1 MRPTRIREIK
11 MKKTLLVV
19 SALSVALASQAQIL
33 KPKSELVGI
42 GDPAPVMFTC
52 DGKGRMYNYLDTD
65 EKRVKIYDENLDV
78 EKEFD
83 LVLPNMETYAVTKYR
98 EPLWKNMSQ
107 FDKVVDHTVYP
118 DVNHAVYPTAV
129 ENMTVD
135 LIRDDMNFLCR
146 NIYNGEPLF
155 GKEAVITET
164 SRTATSVSFD
174 ISVNKDS
181 LELSWDY
188 NGKLTGHY
196 YIGQITYSLVDS
208 LALSGDR
215 QQCGKYSGTLKYYGS
230 SLTGAWKE
238 APEKSDV
245 RSFDVSALVLRY
257 YDMTSPYEC
266 SNFYITQNLF
276 NADKAYEYVV
286 PICQQSVERTNE
298 TDRDGDGEVDQIV
311 TWYDYACPGFK
322 IMQDNGNV
330 VATVMFDEGYILNRY
345 DRHLSFV
352 HFENKNY
359 IVAEVM
365 KTGSDDKTESASI
378 FYAITPGDAASIK
391 AVRTERTGLKATPEL
406 ARKNEMVVVD
416 FRGIENAKLLSVV
429 NGNGQTVMQTPVA
442 NGQTSYRLN
451 TSNLPAGLYVVK
463 VDNGKRMTESCKI
476 VVR

>member
-33 KPKSELVGI
+33 KPESVL
-42 GDPAPVMFTC
+42 GDMRAPVPVPGMFTC
-52 DGKGRMYNYLDTD
+52 DGKSRMSNYLDRD
-65 EKRVKIYDENLDV
+65 EKNVKVYNEDLEV

-83 LVLPNMETYAVTKYR
+83 LVLPNAQSYAVTKYR
-98 EPLWKNMSQ
+98 ELLWKNMPQ
-107 FDKVVDHTVYP
+107 FDKVVDYAGAPIAIEKV
-118 DVNHAVYPTAV
+118 
-129 ENMTVD
+129 TVD
-135 LIRDDMNFLCR
+135 LIRDLAELNE
-146 NIYNGEPLF
+146 YYEPRKIF

-181 LELSWDY
+181 LEVSKDY

-208 LALSGDR
+208 LTLSGDR

-238 APEKSDV
+238 DPEKSNEQ
-245 RSFDVSALVLRY
+245 SFEIRPLELFY
-257 YDMTSPYEC
+257 YDMASLYDDGG
-266 SNFYITQNLF
+266 FFITQNLF

-286 PICQQSVERTNE
+286 PICQQSVDRITE
-298 TDRDGDGEVDQIV
+298 TDRDGDGEPDQIV
-311 TWYDYACPGFK
+311 TWYDWTYSGFK

-330 VATVMFDEGYILNRY
+330 VATIMLDEGYSLNTY
-345 DRHLSFV
+345 DSDLTFV

-359 IVAEVM
+359 IVANVQKAGNDGM
-365 KTGSDDKTESASI
+365 TEYASV

>member
-33 KPKSELVGI
+33 KPKSKLDGVGVSVP
-42 GDPAPVMFTC
+42 GMFTC
-52 DGKGRMYNYLDTD
+52 DGKSRMSNYLDFG
-65 EKRVKIYDENLDV
+65 EKSVKIYDENLDV

-83 LVLPNMETYAVTKYR
+83 LVRTNVEKYSVTKYR
-98 EPLWKNMSQ
+98 ELLWKNMPQ
-107 FDKVVDHTVYP
+107 FDKVVDS
-118 DVNHAVYPTAV
+118 AVYPTAIEKV
-129 ENMTVD
+129 TVD
-135 LIRDDMNFLCR
+135 LIRDMTEFDE
-146 NIYNGEPLF
+146 YNGWSRRLF

-181 LELSWDY
+181 LEVSKDY

-208 LALSGDR
+208 LTSSGDR
-215 QQCGKYSGTLKYYGS
+215 QQCGKYSGTLKYYGP

-238 APEKSDV
+238 DPEKSDE
-245 RSFDVSALVLRY
+245 RSFEIRPINLYY
-257 YDMTSPYEC
+257 YDMASLYDDGH
-266 SNFYITQNLF
+266 FLITQNLF

-286 PICQQSVERTNE
+286 PICQLSVERTTE
-298 TDRDGDGEVDQIV
+298 TDSDGDGEPDLIV
-311 TWYDYACPGFK
+311 TWYGCTYPGFK

-330 VATVMFDEGYILNRY
+330 VATIMLDEGYSLNTY
-345 DRHLSFV
+345 DSDFTFV

-359 IVAEVM
+359 IVANVE
-365 KTGSDDKTESASI
+365 KAGSDGKTEYASI
-378 FYAITPGDAASIK
+378 FYAITPGDASSIK

-416 FRGIENAKLLSVV
+416 FSTIENAKLLSVV

>member
-1 MRPTRIREIK
+1 

-33 KPKSELVGI
+33 KPESVL
-42 GDPAPVMFTC
+42 GDMRVPVPVPGMFTC
-52 DGKGRMYNYLDTD
+52 DGKSRMSNYLDHN
-65 EKRVKIYDENLDV
+65 EKNVKVYNEDLEV

-83 LVLPNMETYAVTKYR
+83 LVLPNAQSYAVTKYR
-98 EPLWKNMSQ
+98 ELLWKNMPQ
-107 FDKVVDHTVYP
+107 FDMVVDYAFDPVAIEN
-118 DVNHAVYPTAV
+118 VTA
-129 ENMTVD
+129 D
-135 LIRDDMNFLCR
+135 QIRDDMNYRYEYENPAGLR
-146 NIYNGEPLF
+146 RLF

-181 LELSWDY
+181 LVLSTDY

-196 YIGQITYSLVDS
+196 YIGKITYSLGDS
-208 LALSGDR
+208 LMSSGVR
-215 QQCGKYSGTLKYYGS
+215 VPCGKYSGILKYYGP

-238 APEKSDV
+238 DPEKSDE
-245 RSFDVSALVLRY
+245 RSFEIRPINLYY
-257 YDMTSPYEC
+257 YDMASLYDDGH
-266 SNFYITQNLF
+266 FLITQNLF

-286 PICQQSVERTNE
+286 PICQQSVVRTEE
-298 TDRDGDGEVDQIV
+298 TDLDGDGEADQIT
-311 TWYDYACPGFK
+311 TWYGCDYPGFK

-330 VATVMFDEGYILNRY
+330 VATIMLDEGYSLNTY
-345 DRHLSFV
+345 DSDFTFV

-359 IVAEVM
+359 IVANVQ
-365 KTGSDDKTESASI
+365 KAGSNGETEYASI

-391 AVRTERTGLKATPEL
+391 AVRTERTGVKATPEF

-463 VDNGKRMTESCKI
+463 VDNGKRMTESCTI
-476 VVR
+476 

>member
-33 KPKSELVGI
+33 KPESVL
-42 GDPAPVMFTC
+42 GDMRVPVPVPGMFTC
-52 DGKGRMYNYLDTD
+52 DGKSRMSNYLDHN
-65 EKRVKIYDENLDV
+65 EKNVKVYNEDLEV

-83 LVLPNMETYAVTKYR
+83 LVLPNAQSYAVTKYR
-98 EPLWKNMSQ
+98 ELLWKNMPQ
-107 FDKVVDHTVYP
+107 FDKVVDY
-118 DVNHAVYPTAV
+118 AVDPIAIEKV
-129 ENMTVD
+129 TVD
-135 LIRDDMNFLCR
+135 LIRDITEFDEYYGGSLR
-146 NIYNGEPLF
+146 LF

-181 LELSWDY
+181 LEVSKDY
-188 NGKLTGHY
+188 GSGKLKGHY
-196 YIGQITYSLVDS
+196 YIGQITYTLVDS
-208 LALSGDR
+208 LTLSGDR
-215 QQCGKYSGTLKYYGS
+215 QQCGKYSGTLKYYGP

-238 APEKSDV
+238 DPEKSDE
-245 RSFDVSALVLRY
+245 RSFEIRPISLYY
-257 YDMTSPYEC
+257 YDMASLYDDGH
-266 SNFYITQNLF
+266 FLITQNLF

-286 PICQQSVERTNE
+286 PICQLSVERTTE
-298 TDRDGDGEVDQIV
+298 TDSDGDGEPDQIV
-311 TWYDYACPGFK
+311 TWYGCTYPGFK

-330 VATVMFDEGYILNRY
+330 VATIMLDEGYSLNTY
-345 DRHLSFV
+345 DSDFTFV

-359 IVAEVM
+359 IVANVQ
-365 KTGSDDKTESASI
+365 KAGNDGKTEFASI

-416 FRGIENAKLLSVV
+416 FSTIENAKLLSVV

>member
-1 MRPTRIREIK
+1 

-33 KPKSELVGI
+33 KPESVL
-42 GDPAPVMFTC
+42 GDMRVPVPVPGMFTC
-52 DGKGRMYNYLDTD
+52 DGKSRMSNYLDHN
-65 EKRVKIYDENLDV
+65 EKNVKVYNEDLEV

-83 LVLPNMETYAVTKYR
+83 LVLPNAQSYAVTKYR
-98 EPLWKNMSQ
+98 ELLWKNMPQ
-107 FDKVVDHTVYP
+107 FDMVVDYAFDPVAIEK
-118 DVNHAVYPTAV
+118 V
-129 ENMTVD
+129 TVD
-135 LIRDDMNFLCR
+135 LIRDMTEFDEYYGGSLR
-146 NIYNGEPLF
+146 LF

-181 LELSWDY
+181 LEVSKDY
-188 NGKLTGHY
+188 GSGKLKGHY
-196 YIGQITYSLVDS
+196 YIGQITYTLVDS
-208 LALSGDR
+208 LTLSGDR
-215 QQCGKYSGTLKYYGS
+215 QQCGKYSGTLKYYGP

-238 APEKSDV
+238 DPEKSDE
-245 RSFDVSALVLRY
+245 RSFEIRPISLYY
-257 YDMTSPYEC
+257 YDMASLYDDGH
-266 SNFYITQNLF
+266 FLITQNLF

-286 PICQQSVERTNE
+286 PICQLSVERTTE
-298 TDRDGDGEVDQIV
+298 TDSDGDGEPDQIV
-311 TWYDYACPGFK
+311 TWYGCTYPGFK

-330 VATVMFDEGYILNRY
+330 VATIMLDEGYSLNTY
-345 DRHLSFV
+345 DSDFTFV

-359 IVAEVM
+359 IVANVQ
-365 KTGSDDKTESASI
+365 KAGNDGKTEFASV

-391 AVRTERTGLKATPEL
+391 AVRTERTGLKATPEF

-429 NGNGQTVMQTPVA
+429 NGNGQTVMQTSVA

>member
-33 KPKSELVGI
+33 KPESVL
-42 GDPAPVMFTC
+42 GDMRVPVPVPGMFTC
-52 DGKGRMYNYLDTD
+52 DGKSRMSNYLDHN
-65 EKRVKIYDENLDV
+65 EKNVKVYNEDLEV

-83 LVLPNMETYAVTKYR
+83 LVLPNAQSYAVTKYR
-98 EPLWKNMSQ
+98 ELLWKNMPQ
-107 FDKVVDHTVYP
+107 FDMVVDYAFDPVAIEN
-118 DVNHAVYPTAV
+118 VTA
-129 ENMTVD
+129 D
-135 LIRDDMNFLCR
+135 QIRDDMNYRYEYPAGLR
-146 NIYNGEPLF
+146 RLF

-181 LELSWDY
+181 LVLSTDY

-196 YIGQITYSLVDS
+196 YIGKITYSLGDS
-208 LALSGDR
+208 LMSSGVR
-215 QQCGKYSGTLKYYGS
+215 VPCGKYSGILKYYGP

-238 APEKSDV
+238 DPEKSDE
-245 RSFDVSALVLRY
+245 RSFEIRPINLYY
-257 YDMTSPYEC
+257 YDMASLYDDGH
-266 SNFYITQNLF
+266 FLITQNLF

-286 PICQQSVERTNE
+286 PICQQSVVRTEE
-298 TDRDGDGEVDQIV
+298 TDLDGDGEADQIT
-311 TWYDYACPGFK
+311 TWYGCDYPGFK

-330 VATVMFDEGYILNRY
+330 VATIMLDEGYSLNTY
-345 DRHLSFV
+345 DSDFTFV

-359 IVAEVM
+359 IVANVQ
-365 KTGSDDKTESASI
+365 KAGNDGKTEYASV

-391 AVRTERTGLKATPEL
+391 AVRTERTGLKATPEF

-451 TSNLPAGLYVVK
+451 TSNLPDGLYVVK

>member
-33 KPKSELVGI
+33 KPESVLGNM
-42 GDPAPVMFTC
+42 GAPVPVPGMFTC
-52 DGKGRMYNYLDTD
+52 DGKSRMSNYLDHG
-65 EKRVKIYDENLDV
+65 EKKVKVYNENLDV

-83 LVLPNMETYAVTKYR
+83 LVLPNAQSYAVTKSR
-98 EPLWKNMSQ
+98 ELLWKNMPQS
-107 FDKVVDHTVYP
+107 DRVVDYV
-118 DVNHAVYPTAV
+118 VNPIAIEKVTA
-129 ENMTVD
+129 D
-135 LIRDDMNFLCR
+135 LIRDEMTELNE
-146 NIYNGEPLF
+146 YYEPRKMF

-164 SRTATSVSFD
+164 SRTATAVSFE

-181 LELSWDY
+181 LEVSKDY

-208 LALSGDR
+208 LTLSGDR
-215 QQCGKYSGTLKYYGS
+215 QQCGKYSGTLKYYGP

-238 APEKSDV
+238 DPEESNKY
-245 RSFDVSALVLRY
+245 SFEIRPLNLYY
-257 YDMTSPYEC
+257 YDMTSSYDDG
-266 SNFYITQNLF
+266 SFLITQNLF

-286 PICQQSVERTNE
+286 PICQLVVERTTE
-298 TDRDGDGEVDQIV
+298 TDRDGDGEPDQIV
-311 TWYDYACPGFK
+311 TWYGRTYPGFK

-330 VATVMFDEGYILNRY
+330 LATIMLDEGYSLNTY
-345 DRHLSFV
+345 ESDFTFV

-359 IVAEVM
+359 IVANVQ
-365 KTGSDDKTESASI
+365 KAGSNGETEYASI

-391 AVRTERTGLKATPEL
+391 AVRTERTGLKATPEF

-416 FRGIENAKLLSVV
+416 FSTIENAKLLSVV

>member
-33 KPKSELVGI
+33 KPKSKLDGVGV
-42 GDPAPVMFTC
+42 PVPGMFTC
-52 DGKGRMYNYLDTD
+52 DGKSRMSNYLEFG
-65 EKRVKIYDENLDV
+65 EKSVKIYDENLDV

-83 LVLPNMETYAVTKYR
+83 LVLPNMETYSVTKYR
-98 EPLWKNMSQ
+98 ELLWKNMPQ
-107 FDKVVDHTVYP
+107 FDMVVDFVGS
-118 DVNHAVYPTAV
+118 PTAI
-129 ENMTVD
+129 ENMTAD
-135 LIRDDMNFLCR
+135 QIRDNMNY
-146 NIYNGEPLF
+146 IYGYENPDGLRGLF
-155 GKEAVITET
+155 GKEAVLTET

-181 LELSWDY
+181 LEVSRDY

-208 LALSGDR
+208 LTLSGDR
-215 QQCGKYSGTLKYYGS
+215 QQCGKYSGTLKYYGP

-245 RSFDVSALVLRY
+245 RSFDVEALDLMY
-257 YDMTSPYEC
+257 SDMVSPCEESY
-266 SNFYITQNLF
+266 FLITQNLF

-298 TDRDGDGEVDQIV
+298 TDLDGDGEVDQIV
-311 TWYDYACPGFK
+311 TWYGYAYPGFK

-330 VATVMFDEGYILNRY
+330 LATVMFDEGYRFGSY
-345 DRHLSFV
+345 SMGMGRVLSLV
-352 HFENKNY
+352 HFENKDY
-359 IVAEVM
+359 IVAEVE
-365 KTGSDDKTESASI
+365 KTGSDGKTESASI

-391 AVRTERTGLKATPEL
+391 AVRTERTGLKATPEF

-429 NGNGQTVMQTPVA
+429 NGNGQTVMQVPVA

>member
-33 KPKSELVGI
+33 KPKSGLGGVGV
-42 GDPAPVMFTC
+42 PVPGMFTC
-52 DGKGRMYNYLDTD
+52 DGKSRMSNYLDYG
-65 EKRVKIYDENLDV
+65 EKSVKIYDENLDV

-83 LVLPNMETYAVTKYR
+83 LVLPNMETYSVTKYR
-98 EPLWKNMSQ
+98 ELLWKNMPQ
-107 FDKVVDHTVYP
+107 FDKVVDFVIDP
-118 DVNHAVYPTAV
+118 IAIERVTA
-129 ENMTVD
+129 D
-135 LIRDDMNFLCR
+135 QIRDLRTNDGYYVL
-146 NIYNGEPLF
+146 L

-181 LELSWDY
+181 LELSTDY

-196 YIGQITYSLVDS
+196 YIGKITYSLVDT
-208 LALSGDR
+208 LLLNGDR
-215 QQCGKYSGTLKYYGS
+215 QQCGKYSGTLKYYGA

-238 APEKSDV
+238 APEKGDV
-245 RSFDVSALVLRY
+245 KRYNVEALNLY
-257 YDMTSPYEC
+257 YCDMLSPYDD
-266 SNFYITQNLF
+266 SRFLITQNLF
-276 NADKAYEYVV
+276 NADKAYEYVA
-286 PICQQSVERTNE
+286 PICQQSVERTE
-298 TDRDGDGEVDQIV
+298 ESDLDGDGEVDQIV
-311 TWYDYACPGFK
+311 TWYGCTYPGFK

-330 VATVMFDEGYILNRY
+330 VATVMFDDGYILNRY
-345 DRHLSFV
+345 NSYLDFV

-359 IVAEVM
+359 IVAGVE
-365 KTGSDDKTESASI
+365 KTVGDGKTESASI
-378 FYAITPGDAASIK
+378 FYAIAPGDAASIK
-391 AVRTERTGLKATPEL
+391 AVRTERTGLKATPEF

-416 FRGIENAKLLSVV
+416 FSTIENAKLLSVV

>member
-42 GDPAPVMFTC
+42 GDPVPVVFTC
-52 DGKGRMYNYLDTD
+52 DGKGRMYNYLDPG
-65 EKRVKIYDENLDV
+65 EKSVKIYDENLDV

-83 LVLPNMETYAVTKYR
+83 LVLPKAETYTVTKYR
-98 EPLWKNMSQ
+98 ELLWKNMPQ
-107 FDKVVDHTVYP
+107 FDKVVD
-118 DVNHAVYPTAV
+118 DAGYPTAI
-129 ENMTVD
+129 ENMTAD
-135 LIRDDMNFLCR
+135 LIREMYELNE
-146 NIYNGEPLF
+146 YNEPRRLF

-181 LELSWDY
+181 LEVSRDY

-208 LALSGDR
+208 LTSSGYR
-215 QQCGKYSGTLKYYGS
+215 QQSGKYSGTLKYYGP

-245 RSFDVSALVLRY
+245 YSFDVSALVSS
-257 YDMTSPYEC
+257 YDDMVSHYDC
-266 SNFYITQNLF
+266 NNFYITQNLF

-286 PICQQSVERTNE
+286 PICQQSVERTVE
-298 TDRDGDGEVDQIV
+298 TDLDGDGEVDQIDTRYGCV
-311 TWYDYACPGFK
+311 YPGFK

-330 VATVMFDEGYILNRY
+330 LATVMFDEGYSFSDYNA
-345 DRHLSFV
+345 LSFV

-359 IVAEVM
+359 IVAGVK
-365 KTGSDDKTESASI
+365 KTVGDGETEYASI
-378 FYAITPGDAASIK
+378 YYAITPGDAASIK

-416 FRGIENAKLLSVV
+416 FSTIENAKLLSVV

>member
-11 MKKTLLVV
+11 MKKTLLIV

-33 KPKSELVGI
+33 KPESVL
-42 GDPAPVMFTC
+42 GDMRVPVPVPGMFTC
-52 DGKGRMYNYLDTD
+52 DGKSRMSNYLDYN
-65 EKRVKIYDENLDV
+65 EKNVKVYNEDLEV

-83 LVLPNMETYAVTKYR
+83 LVLPNAQSYAVTKYR
-98 EPLWKNMSQ
+98 ELLWKNMPQ
-107 FDKVVDHTVYP
+107 FDKVVDY
-118 DVNHAVYPTAV
+118 AVDPIAIEKV
-129 ENMTVD
+129 TVD
-135 LIRDDMNFLCR
+135 LIRDMTEFDEYYGGSLR
-146 NIYNGEPLF
+146 LF

-181 LELSWDY
+181 LEVSKDY
-188 NGKLTGHY
+188 GSGKLKGHY
-196 YIGQITYSLVDS
+196 YIGQITYTLVDS
-208 LALSGDR
+208 LTLSGDR
-215 QQCGKYSGTLKYYGS
+215 QQCGKYSGTLKYYGP

-238 APEKSDV
+238 DPEKSDE
-245 RSFDVSALVLRY
+245 RSFEIRPISLYY
-257 YDMTSPYEC
+257 YDMASLYDDGH
-266 SNFYITQNLF
+266 FLITQNLF

-286 PICQQSVERTNE
+286 PICQLSVERTTE
-298 TDRDGDGEVDQIV
+298 TDSDGDGEPDQIV
-311 TWYDYACPGFK
+311 TWYGCTYPGFK

-330 VATVMFDEGYILNRY
+330 VATIMLDEGYSLNTY
-345 DRHLSFV
+345 DSDFTFV

-359 IVAEVM
+359 IVANVQ
-365 KTGSDDKTESASI
+365 KAGNDGKTEYASV

-391 AVRTERTGLKATPEL
+391 AVRTERTGLKATPEF

>member
-11 MKKTLLVV
+11 MKKKLLVV

-33 KPKSELVGI
+33 KPKSVL
-42 GDPAPVMFTC
+42 GDMKVPVSVPGMFTC
-52 DGKGRMYNYLDTD
+52 DGKSRMSNYLDYN
-65 EKRVKIYDENLDV
+65 EKNVKVYNEDLEV

-83 LVLPNMETYAVTKYR
+83 LVLPNAQSYAVTKYR
-98 EPLWKNMSQ
+98 ELLWKNMPQ
-107 FDKVVDHTVYP
+107 FDMVVDYAFDPVAIEN
-118 DVNHAVYPTAV
+118 VTA
-129 ENMTVD
+129 D
-135 LIRDDMNFLCR
+135 QIRDDMNYRYEYENPAGLR
-146 NIYNGEPLF
+146 RLF

-181 LELSWDY
+181 LVLSTDY
-188 NGKLTGHY
+188 NGKLTGYY
-196 YIGQITYSLVDS
+196 YIGKITYSLGDS
-208 LALSGDR
+208 LMSSGVR
-215 QQCGKYSGTLKYYGS
+215 VPCGKYSGILKYYGP

-238 APEKSDV
+238 DSEKSDE
-245 RSFDVSALVLRY
+245 RSFEIRPINLYY
-257 YDMTSPYEC
+257 YDMASLYDDGH
-266 SNFYITQNLF
+266 FLITQNLF

-286 PICQQSVERTNE
+286 PICQQSVVRTEE
-298 TDRDGDGEVDQIV
+298 TDLDGDGEADQIT
-311 TWYDYACPGFK
+311 TWYGCDYPGFK

-330 VATVMFDEGYILNRY
+330 VATIMLDEGYSLNTY
-345 DRHLSFV
+345 DSDFTFV

-359 IVAEVM
+359 IVANVQ
-365 KTGSDDKTESASI
+365 KAGNDGKTEYASV

-416 FRGIENAKLLSVV
+416 FSTIENAKLLSVV

>member
-33 KPKSELVGI
+33 KPKSGLGGVGV
-42 GDPAPVMFTC
+42 PVPGMFTC
-52 DGKGRMYNYLDTD
+52 DGKSRMSNYLDYD
-65 EKRVKIYDENLDV
+65 EKSVKIYDENLDV

-83 LVLPNMETYAVTKYR
+83 LVLPNMETYSVTKYR
-98 EPLWKNMSQ
+98 ELLWKNMPQ
-107 FDKVVDHTVYP
+107 FDKVVDFVIYP
-118 DVNHAVYPTAV
+118 IAIERVTA
-129 ENMTVD
+129 D
-135 LIRDDMNFLCR
+135 QIRDLRTNDGYYVL
-146 NIYNGEPLF
+146 L
-155 GKEAVITET
+155 GKETVITET

-181 LELSWDY
+181 LELSTDY

-196 YIGQITYSLVDS
+196 YIGKITYSLVDT
-208 LALSGDR
+208 LLLNGDR
-215 QQCGKYSGTLKYYGS
+215 QQCGKYSGTLKYYGA

-238 APEKSDV
+238 APEKGDV
-245 RSFDVSALVLRY
+245 KRYNVEALNLY
-257 YDMTSPYEC
+257 YCDMLSPYDD
-266 SNFYITQNLF
+266 SHFLITQNLF
-276 NADKAYEYVV
+276 NADKAYEYVA

-298 TDRDGDGEVDQIV
+298 TDLDGDGEVDQIV
-311 TWYDYACPGFK
+311 TWYGCTYPGFK

-330 VATVMFDEGYILNRY
+330 VATVMFDDGYILNRY
-345 DRHLSFV
+345 NRYLDFV

-359 IVAEVM
+359 IVAGVE
-365 KTGSDDKTESASI
+365 KTVGDGKTENASI
-378 FYAITPGDAASIK
+378 FYAIAPGDAASIK
-391 AVRTERTGLKATPEL
+391 AVCTERTGLKATPEF

-416 FRGIENAKLLSVV
+416 FSTIENAKLLSVV

>member
-33 KPKSELVGI
+33 KPESVL
-42 GDPAPVMFTC
+42 GDMRVPVPVPGMFTC
-52 DGKGRMYNYLDTD
+52 DGKSRMSNYLDHN
-65 EKRVKIYDENLDV
+65 EKNVKVYNEDLEV

-83 LVLPNMETYAVTKYR
+83 LVLPNAQSYAVTKYR
-98 EPLWKNMSQ
+98 ELLWKNMPQ
-107 FDKVVDHTVYP
+107 FDMVVDYAFDPVAIEN
-118 DVNHAVYPTAV
+118 VTA
-129 ENMTVD
+129 D
-135 LIRDDMNFLCR
+135 QIRDDMNYRYEYENPAGLR
-146 NIYNGEPLF
+146 RLF

-181 LELSWDY
+181 LVLSTDY

-196 YIGQITYSLVDS
+196 YIGKITYSLGDS
-208 LALSGDR
+208 LMSSGVR
-215 QQCGKYSGTLKYYGS
+215 VPCGKYSGILKYYGP

-238 APEKSDV
+238 DPEKSYE
-245 RSFDVSALVLRY
+245 RSFEIRPINLYY
-257 YDMTSPYEC
+257 YDMASLYDDGH
-266 SNFYITQNLF
+266 FLITQNLF

-286 PICQQSVERTNE
+286 PICQQSVVRTEE
-298 TDRDGDGEVDQIV
+298 TDLDGDGEADQIT
-311 TWYDYACPGFK
+311 TWYDCDYPGFK

-330 VATVMFDEGYILNRY
+330 VATIMLDEGYSLNTY
-345 DRHLSFV
+345 DSDFTFV

-359 IVAEVM
+359 IVANVQ
-365 KTGSDDKTESASI
+365 KAGSNGETEYASI

-391 AVRTERTGLKATPEL
+391 AVRTERTGVKATPEF

>member
-1 MRPTRIREIK
+1 M
-11 MKKTLLVV
+11 
-19 SALSVALASQAQIL
+19 
-33 KPKSELVGI
+33 
-42 GDPAPVMFTC
+42 
-52 DGKGRMYNYLDTD
+52 
-65 EKRVKIYDENLDV
+65 
-78 EKEFD
+78 
-83 LVLPNMETYAVTKYR
+83 
-98 EPLWKNMSQ
+98 
-107 FDKVVDHTVYP
+107 
-118 DVNHAVYPTAV
+118 
-129 ENMTVD
+129 
-135 LIRDDMNFLCR
+135 
-146 NIYNGEPLF
+146 
-155 GKEAVITET
+155 
-164 SRTATSVSFD
+164 SFD

-181 LELSWDY
+181 LEVSKDY
-188 NGKLTGHY
+188 GSGKLTGHY

-208 LALSGDR
+208 LTSSGDR
-215 QQCGKYSGTLKYYGS
+215 QQCGKYSGTLKYYGP

-238 APEKSDV
+238 APEKNNVQSY
-245 RSFDVSALVLRY
+245 DVSALDLCY
-257 YDMTSPYEC
+257 SDMVSPYEDRY
-266 SNFYITQNLF
+266 FLITQNLF

-286 PICQQSVERTNE
+286 PICQQSVERTDE
-298 TDRDGDGEVDQIV
+298 TDSDGDGEADQIE
-311 TWYDYACPGFK
+311 TWYGYACPGFK

-330 VATVMFDEGYILNRY
+330 LATIMFDEGYRFNSYSIGGGFRV
-345 DRHLSFV
+345 LSLV

-359 IVAEVM
+359 IVAEVE
-365 KTGSDDKTESASI
+365 KTGSDGKTEYASI

>member
-33 KPKSELVGI
+33 KPKSKLDGVGV
-42 GDPAPVMFTC
+42 PVPGMFTC
-52 DGKGRMYNYLDTD
+52 DGKSRMSNYLEFG
-65 EKRVKIYDENLDV
+65 EKSVKIYDENLDV

-83 LVLPNMETYAVTKYR
+83 LVLPNMETYSVTKYR
-98 EPLWKNMSQ
+98 ELLWKNMPQ
-107 FDKVVDHTVYP
+107 FDMVVDFVGS
-118 DVNHAVYPTAV
+118 PTAI
-129 ENMTVD
+129 ENMTAD
-135 LIRDDMNFLCR
+135 QIRDNMNY
-146 NIYNGEPLF
+146 IYGYENPDGLRGLF
-155 GKEAVITET
+155 GKEAVLTET

-181 LELSWDY
+181 LEVSRDY

-208 LALSGDR
+208 LTLSGDR
-215 QQCGKYSGTLKYYGS
+215 QQCGKYSGTLKYYGP

-245 RSFDVSALVLRY
+245 RSFDVEALDLMY
-257 YDMTSPYEC
+257 SDMVSPCEESY
-266 SNFYITQNLF
+266 FLITQNLF

-298 TDRDGDGEVDQIV
+298 TDLDGDGEVDQIV
-311 TWYDYACPGFK
+311 TWYGYACPGFK

-330 VATVMFDEGYILNRY
+330 FATIMFDEGYRFNSNSIRGGY
-345 DRHLSFV
+345 RVLSLV

-359 IVAEVM
+359 IVADVE
-365 KTGSDDKTESASI
+365 KTVGDGETEYASI
-378 FYAITPGDAASIK
+378 YYAITPGDATSIK
-391 AVRTERTGLKATPEL
+391 AVRTERTGLKATPEF

-463 VDNGKRMTESCKI
+463 VDNGKRMTERCKI

>member
-1 MRPTRIREIK
+1 

-33 KPKSELVGI
+33 KPESVL
-42 GDPAPVMFTC
+42 GDMRAPVPVPGMFTC
-52 DGKGRMYNYLDTD
+52 DGKSRMSNYLDRD
-65 EKRVKIYDENLDV
+65 EKNVKVYNEDLEV

-83 LVLPNMETYAVTKYR
+83 LVLPNAQSYAVTKYR
-98 EPLWKNMSQ
+98 ELLWKNMPQ
-107 FDKVVDHTVYP
+107 FDKVVDYAGAPIAIEKV
-118 DVNHAVYPTAV
+118 
-129 ENMTVD
+129 TVD
-135 LIRDDMNFLCR
+135 LIRDLAELNE
-146 NIYNGEPLF
+146 YYEPRKIF

-181 LELSWDY
+181 LEVSKDY

-208 LALSGDR
+208 LTSSGDR
-215 QQCGKYSGTLKYYGS
+215 QQCGKYSGTLKYYGP

-238 APEKSDV
+238 DPEKSDE
-245 RSFDVSALVLRY
+245 RSFEIRPLKLYY
-257 YDMTSPYEC
+257 YDMTSSYDDG
-266 SNFYITQNLF
+266 SFLITQNLF

-286 PICQQSVERTNE
+286 PICQLSVERTTE
-298 TDRDGDGEVDQIV
+298 TDRDGDGEPDQIV
-311 TWYDYACPGFK
+311 TWYGRTYPGFK

-330 VATVMFDEGYILNRY
+330 LATIMLDEGYSLNTY
-345 DRHLSFV
+345 ESDFTFV

-359 IVAEVM
+359 IVANVQ
-365 KTGSDDKTESASI
+365 KAGSDGETEYASI

-416 FRGIENAKLLSVV
+416 FSTIENAKLLSVV
-429 NGNGQTVMQTPVA
+429 NGNGQTVMQVPVA

>member
-1 MRPTRIREIK
+1 

-33 KPKSELVGI
+33 KPESVLGNM
-42 GDPAPVMFTC
+42 GAPVPVPGMFTC
-52 DGKGRMYNYLDTD
+52 DGKSRMSNYLDHG
-65 EKRVKIYDENLDV
+65 EKKVKVYNENLDV

-83 LVLPNMETYAVTKYR
+83 LVLPNAQSYAVTKSR
-98 EPLWKNMSQ
+98 ELLWKNMPQS
-107 FDKVVDHTVYP
+107 DRVVDYV
-118 DVNHAVYPTAV
+118 VNPIAIEKVTA
-129 ENMTVD
+129 D
-135 LIRDDMNFLCR
+135 LIRDEMTELNE
-146 NIYNGEPLF
+146 YYEPRKMF

-164 SRTATSVSFD
+164 SRTATAVSFE

-181 LELSWDY
+181 LEVSKDY

-208 LALSGDR
+208 LTLSGDR
-215 QQCGKYSGTLKYYGS
+215 QQCGKYSGTLKYYGP

-238 APEKSDV
+238 DPEESNKY
-245 RSFDVSALVLRY
+245 SFEIRPLNLYY
-257 YDMTSPYEC
+257 YDMTSSYDDG
-266 SNFYITQNLF
+266 SFLITQNLF

-286 PICQQSVERTNE
+286 PICQLVVERTTE
-298 TDRDGDGEVDQIV
+298 TDRDGDGEPDQIV
-311 TWYDYACPGFK
+311 TWYGRTYPGFK

-330 VATVMFDEGYILNRY
+330 LATIMLDEGYSLNTY
-345 DRHLSFV
+345 ESDFTFV

-359 IVAEVM
+359 IVANVQ
-365 KTGSDDKTESASI
+365 KAGSNGETEYASI

-391 AVRTERTGLKATPEL
+391 AVRTERTGLKATPEF

-416 FRGIENAKLLSVV
+416 FSTIENAKLLSVV

>member
-1 MRPTRIREIK
+1 

-33 KPKSELVGI
+33 KPKSVL
-42 GDPAPVMFTC
+42 GDMSERVAVPGMFTC
-52 DGKGRMYNYLDTD
+52 DGKSRMSNYLDRG
-65 EKRVKIYDENLDV
+65 EKNVKVYNENLDV

-83 LVLPNMETYAVTKYR
+83 LVLPNVEKYSVTKYR
-98 EPLWKNMSQ
+98 ELLWKNMPQ
-107 FDKVVDHTVYP
+107 FDKVVDFAIDPIAIEHV
-118 DVNHAVYPTAV
+118 TA
-129 ENMTVD
+129 D
-135 LIRDDMNFLCR
+135 QIRDLRTNDGYYL
-146 NIYNGEPLF
+146 LL

-181 LELSWDY
+181 LEVSRDY

-208 LALSGDR
+208 LTLSGDR
-215 QQCGKYSGTLKYYGS
+215 QQCGKYSGTLKYYGP

-238 APEKSDV
+238 APEKSNVQSYDV
-245 RSFDVSALVLRY
+245 KALSLDY
-257 YDMTSPYEC
+257 SDMVSPYED
-266 SNFYITQNLF
+266 SRFLITQNLF

-286 PICQQSVERTNE
+286 PICQQSVERTE
-298 TDRDGDGEVDQIV
+298 ESDLDGDGEVDQIV
-311 TWYDYACPGFK
+311 TWYGCACPGFK
-322 IMQDNGNV
+322 ILQDNGNV
-330 VATVMFDEGYILNRY
+330 VAIVMFDEGYRFNSYSILGSYRV
-345 DRHLSFV
+345 LSLV

-359 IVAEVM
+359 IVADVE
-365 KTGSDDKTESASI
+365 KTVGDGETEYASI

-391 AVRTERTGLKATPEL
+391 AVRTERTGLKATPEF

>member
-1 MRPTRIREIK
+1 

-33 KPKSELVGI
+33 KPKSVL
-42 GDPAPVMFTC
+42 GDMKVPVSVPGMFTC
-52 DGKGRMYNYLDTD
+52 DGKSRMSNYLGYN
-65 EKRVKIYDENLDV
+65 EKNVKVYNEDLEV

-83 LVLPNMETYAVTKYR
+83 LVLPNAQSYAVTKYR
-98 EPLWKNMSQ
+98 ELLWKNMPQ
-107 FDKVVDHTVYP
+107 FDKVVDYADDPIAIEKV
-118 DVNHAVYPTAV
+118 
-129 ENMTVD
+129 TVD
-135 LIRDDMNFLCR
+135 LIRDMTELNE
-146 NIYNGEPLF
+146 YYEPRKIF

-181 LELSWDY
+181 LVLSTDY

-196 YIGQITYSLVDS
+196 YIGKITYSLGDS
-208 LALSGDR
+208 LMSSGVR
-215 QQCGKYSGTLKYYGS
+215 VPCGKYSGILKYYGP

-238 APEKSDV
+238 DPEKSDE
-245 RSFDVSALVLRY
+245 RSFEIRPINLYY
-257 YDMTSPYEC
+257 YDMASLYDDGH
-266 SNFYITQNLF
+266 FLITQNLF

-286 PICQQSVERTNE
+286 PICQQSVVRTEE
-298 TDRDGDGEVDQIV
+298 TDLDGDGEADQIT
-311 TWYDYACPGFK
+311 TWYGCDYPGFK

-330 VATVMFDEGYILNRY
+330 VATIMLDEGYSLNTY
-345 DRHLSFV
+345 DSDFTFV

-359 IVAEVM
+359 IVANVQ
-365 KTGSDDKTESASI
+365 KAGNDGKTEYASV

-391 AVRTERTGLKATPEL
+391 AVRTERTGLKATPEF

>member
-33 KPKSELVGI
+33 KPESVLGNM
-42 GDPAPVMFTC
+42 GAPVPVPGMFTC
-52 DGKGRMYNYLDTD
+52 DGKSRMSNYLDHG
-65 EKRVKIYDENLDV
+65 EKKVKVYNENLDV

-83 LVLPNMETYAVTKYR
+83 LVLPNAQSYAVTKSR
-98 EPLWKNMSQ
+98 ELLWKNMPQS
-107 FDKVVDHTVYP
+107 DRVVDYV
-118 DVNHAVYPTAV
+118 VNPIAIEKVTA
-129 ENMTVD
+129 D
-135 LIRDDMNFLCR
+135 LIRDEMTELNE
-146 NIYNGEPLF
+146 YYEPRKMF

-164 SRTATSVSFD
+164 SRTATAVSFE

-181 LELSWDY
+181 LEVSKDY

-208 LALSGDR
+208 LTLSGDR
-215 QQCGKYSGTLKYYGS
+215 QQCGKYSGTLKYYGP

-238 APEKSDV
+238 DPEESNKY
-245 RSFDVSALVLRY
+245 SFEIRPSNLYY
-257 YDMTSPYEC
+257 YDMTSSYDDGR
-266 SNFYITQNLF
+266 FLITQNLF

-286 PICQQSVERTNE
+286 PICQLVVERTTE
-298 TDRDGDGEVDQIV
+298 TDRDGDGEPDQIV
-311 TWYDYACPGFK
+311 TWYGRTYPGFK

-330 VATVMFDEGYILNRY
+330 LATIMLDEGYSLNTY
-345 DRHLSFV
+345 ESDFTFV

-359 IVAEVM
+359 IVANVQ
-365 KTGSDDKTESASI
+365 KAGSDGETEYASI

-391 AVRTERTGLKATPEL
+391 AVRTERTGLKATPEF

-416 FRGIENAKLLSVV
+416 FSTIENAKLLSVV

>member
-33 KPKSELVGI
+33 KPKSEL
-42 GDPAPVMFTC
+42 GDMRSPVPVPGMFTC
-52 DGKGRMYNYLDTD
+52 DGKSRMSNYLDHD
-65 EKRVKIYDENLDV
+65 EKSVKIYDENLDV

-83 LVLPNMETYAVTKYR
+83 LVLPNVETYAVTKYR
-98 EPLWKNMSQ
+98 EPLWKNMPQ
-107 FDKVVDHTVYP
+107 FDKVVDFAIDP
-118 DVNHAVYPTAV
+118 IAIEDMTA
-129 ENMTVD
+129 D
-135 LIRDDMNFLCR
+135 RIRDLRTNDGYYVL
-146 NIYNGEPLF
+146 L

-181 LELSWDY
+181 LELSTDY

-196 YIGQITYSLVDS
+196 YIGKITYSLVDT
-208 LALSGDR
+208 LLLNGDR
-215 QQCGKYSGTLKYYGS
+215 QQFGKYSGTLKYYGS

-245 RSFDVSALVLRY
+245 RSFDVEALDLMY
-257 YDMTSPYEC
+257 SDMVSPCEESY
-266 SNFYITQNLF
+266 FLITQNLF

-298 TDRDGDGEVDQIV
+298 TDLDGDGEVDQIV
-311 TWYDYACPGFK
+311 TWYGYACPGFK

-345 DRHLSFV
+345 DRYLNFV

-359 IVAEVM
+359 IVANVQ
-365 KTGSDDKTESASI
+365 KTGSDGETEYASI
-378 FYAITPGDAASIK
+378 FYAIAPGDAASIK

-416 FRGIENAKLLSVV
+416 FSTIENAKLLSVV
-429 NGNGQTVMQTPVA
+429 NGNGQTVMQVPVA

>member
-1 MRPTRIREIK
+1 MCPTRIREIK

-33 KPKSELVGI
+33 KPESVL
-42 GDPAPVMFTC
+42 GDMRAPVPVPGMFTC
-52 DGKGRMYNYLDTD
+52 DGKSRMSNYLDRG
-65 EKRVKIYDENLDV
+65 EKNVKVYNEDLEV

-83 LVLPNMETYAVTKYR
+83 LVLPNAQSYAVTKYR
-98 EPLWKNMSQ
+98 ELLWKNMPQ
-107 FDKVVDHTVYP
+107 FDKVVDYAGAPIAIEKV
-118 DVNHAVYPTAV
+118 
-129 ENMTVD
+129 TVD
-135 LIRDDMNFLCR
+135 LIRDLAELNE
-146 NIYNGEPLF
+146 YYEPRKIF

-181 LELSWDY
+181 LEVSKDY

-208 LALSGDR
+208 LTLSGDR
-215 QQCGKYSGTLKYYGS
+215 QQCGKYSGTLKYYGP

-238 APEKSDV
+238 DPEKSNEQ
-245 RSFDVSALVLRY
+245 SFEIRPLKLYY
-257 YDMTSPYEC
+257 YDMTSSYDDG
-266 SNFYITQNLF
+266 SYLITQNLF

-286 PICQQSVERTNE
+286 PICQLSVERTTE
-298 TDRDGDGEVDQIV
+298 TDRDGDGEPDQIV
-311 TWYDYACPGFK
+311 TWYGRTYPGFK

-330 VATVMFDEGYILNRY
+330 LATIMLDEGYSLNTY
-345 DRHLSFV
+345 ESDFTFV

-359 IVAEVM
+359 IVANVQ
-365 KTGSDDKTESASI
+365 KAGSDGETEYASI

-391 AVRTERTGLKATPEL
+391 AVRTERTGLKATPEF
-406 ARKNEMVVVD
+406 ARKNELVVVD
-416 FRGIENAKLLSVV
+416 FSTIENAKLLSVV

>member
-33 KPKSELVGI
+33 KPKSEL
-42 GDPAPVMFTC
+42 GDMRSPVPVPGMFTC
-52 DGKGRMYNYLDTD
+52 DGKSRMSNYLDHG
-65 EKRVKIYDENLDV
+65 EKSVKIYDENLDV

-83 LVLPNMETYAVTKYR
+83 LVLPNVETYAVTKYR
-98 EPLWKNMSQ
+98 EPLWKNIPQ
-107 FDKVVDHTVYP
+107 FDKVVDFAIDP
-118 DVNHAVYPTAV
+118 IAIEDMTA
-129 ENMTVD
+129 D
-135 LIRDDMNFLCR
+135 RIRDLRTNDGYYVL
-146 NIYNGEPLF
+146 L

-181 LELSWDY
+181 LELSTDY

-196 YIGQITYSLVDS
+196 YIGKITYSLVDT
-208 LALSGDR
+208 LLLNGDR
-215 QQCGKYSGTLKYYGS
+215 QQFGKYSGTLKYYGS

-245 RSFDVSALVLRY
+245 RSFDVEALDLMY
-257 YDMTSPYEC
+257 SDMVSPCEESY
-266 SNFYITQNLF
+266 FLITQNLF

-298 TDRDGDGEVDQIV
+298 TDLDGDGEVDQIV
-311 TWYDYACPGFK
+311 TWYGYACPGFK

-345 DRHLSFV
+345 DRYLNFV

-359 IVAEVM
+359 IVANVQ
-365 KTGSDDKTESASI
+365 KAGSDGETEYASI
-378 FYAITPGDAASIK
+378 FYAIAPGDAASIK

-416 FRGIENAKLLSVV
+416 FSTIENAKLLSVV
-429 NGNGQTVMQTPVA
+429 NGNGQTVMQVPVA

>member
-1 MRPTRIREIK
+1 

-33 KPKSELVGI
+33 KPESVL
-42 GDPAPVMFTC
+42 GDMSVPVPVPGMFTC
-52 DGKGRMYNYLDTD
+52 DGKSRMSNYLDHN
-65 EKRVKIYDENLDV
+65 EKNVKVYNEDLEV

-83 LVLPNMETYAVTKYR
+83 LVLPNAQSYAVTKYR
-98 EPLWKNMSQ
+98 ELLWKNMPQ
-107 FDKVVDHTVYP
+107 FDMVVDYAFDPVAIEN
-118 DVNHAVYPTAV
+118 VTA
-129 ENMTVD
+129 D
-135 LIRDDMNFLCR
+135 QIRDDMNYRYEYENPTGLR
-146 NIYNGEPLF
+146 RLF

-181 LELSWDY
+181 LVLSTDY

-196 YIGQITYSLVDS
+196 YIGKITYSLGDS
-208 LALSGDR
+208 LMSSGVR
-215 QQCGKYSGTLKYYGS
+215 VPCGKYSGILKYYGP

-238 APEKSDV
+238 DPEKSDE
-245 RSFDVSALVLRY
+245 RSFEIRPINLYY
-257 YDMTSPYEC
+257 YDMASLYDDGH
-266 SNFYITQNLF
+266 FLITQNLF

-286 PICQQSVERTNE
+286 PICQQSVVRTEE
-298 TDRDGDGEVDQIV
+298 TDLDGDGEADQIT
-311 TWYDYACPGFK
+311 TWYGCDYPGFK

-330 VATVMFDEGYILNRY
+330 VATIMLDEGYSLNTY
-345 DRHLSFV
+345 DSDFTFV

-359 IVAEVM
+359 IVANVQ
-365 KTGSDDKTESASI
+365 KAGNDGKTEFASV

-391 AVRTERTGLKATPEL
+391 AVRTERTGLKATPEF

>member
-33 KPKSELVGI
+33 KPESVL
-42 GDPAPVMFTC
+42 GDMRVPVPVPGMFTC
-52 DGKGRMYNYLDTD
+52 DGKSRMSNYLDHN
-65 EKRVKIYDENLDV
+65 EKNVKVYNEDLEV

-83 LVLPNMETYAVTKYR
+83 LVLPNAQSYAVTKYR
-98 EPLWKNMSQ
+98 ELLWKNMPQ
-107 FDKVVDHTVYP
+107 FDMVVDYAFDPV
-118 DVNHAVYPTAV
+118 AI
-129 ENMTVD
+129 ENVTVD
-135 LIRDDMNFLCR
+135 LIRDMTELNE
-146 NIYNGEPLF
+146 YYEPRKIF

-181 LELSWDY
+181 LEVSKDY

-196 YIGQITYSLVDS
+196 YIGKITYSLGDS
-208 LALSGDR
+208 LMSSGVR
-215 QQCGKYSGTLKYYGS
+215 VPCGKYSGILKYYGP

-238 APEKSDV
+238 DPEKSDE
-245 RSFDVSALVLRY
+245 RSFEIRPINLYY
-257 YDMTSPYEC
+257 YDMASLYDDGH
-266 SNFYITQNLF
+266 FLITQNLF

-286 PICQQSVERTNE
+286 PICQQSVVRTEE
-298 TDRDGDGEVDQIV
+298 TDLDGDGEADQIT
-311 TWYDYACPGFK
+311 TWYGCDYPGFK

-330 VATVMFDEGYILNRY
+330 VATIMLDEGYSLNTY
-345 DRHLSFV
+345 DSDFTFV

-359 IVAEVM
+359 IVANVQ
-365 KTGSDDKTESASI
+365 KAGNDGKTEYASV

-416 FRGIENAKLLSVV
+416 FSTIENAKLLSVV

>member
-33 KPKSELVGI
+33 KPKSGLGGVGV
-42 GDPAPVMFTC
+42 PVPGMFTC
-52 DGKGRMYNYLDTD
+52 DGKSRMSNYLDYD
-65 EKRVKIYDENLDV
+65 EKSVKIYDENLDV

-83 LVLPNMETYAVTKYR
+83 LVLPNMETYSVTKYR
-98 EPLWKNMSQ
+98 ELLWKNMPQ
-107 FDKVVDHTVYP
+107 FDKVVDFVIDP
-118 DVNHAVYPTAV
+118 IAIERVTA
-129 ENMTVD
+129 D
-135 LIRDDMNFLCR
+135 QIRDLRTNDGYYVL
-146 NIYNGEPLF
+146 L

-181 LELSWDY
+181 LELSTDY

-196 YIGQITYSLVDS
+196 YIGKITYSLVDT
-208 LALSGDR
+208 LLLNGDR
-215 QQCGKYSGTLKYYGS
+215 QQCGKYSGTLKYYGA

-238 APEKSDV
+238 APEKGDV
-245 RSFDVSALVLRY
+245 KRYNVEALNLY
-257 YDMTSPYEC
+257 YCDMLSPYDD
-266 SNFYITQNLF
+266 SHFLITQNLF
-276 NADKAYEYVV
+276 NADKAYEYVA

-298 TDRDGDGEVDQIV
+298 TDLDGDGEVDQIV
-311 TWYDYACPGFK
+311 TWYGCTYPGFK

-330 VATVMFDEGYILNRY
+330 VATVMFDDGYILNRY
-345 DRHLSFV
+345 NRYLDFV

-359 IVAEVM
+359 IVAGVE
-365 KTGSDDKTESASI
+365 KTVGDGKTENASI
-378 FYAITPGDAASIK
+378 FYAIAPGDAASIK
-391 AVRTERTGLKATPEL
+391 AVRTERTGLKATPEF

-416 FRGIENAKLLSVV
+416 FGTIENAKLLSVV

>member
-19 SALSVALASQAQIL
+19 SALSVALTSQAQIL
-33 KPKSELVGI
+33 KPESVL
-42 GDPAPVMFTC
+42 GDMRVPVPVPGMFTC
-52 DGKGRMYNYLDTD
+52 DGKSRMSNYLDYK
-65 EKRVKIYDENLDV
+65 EKNVKVYNEDLEV

-83 LVLPNMETYAVTKYR
+83 LVLPNAQSYAVTKYR
-98 EPLWKNMSQ
+98 ELLWKNMPQ
-107 FDKVVDHTVYP
+107 FDLVVDYEVNP
-118 DVNHAVYPTAV
+118 DAIENVTA
-129 ENMTVD
+129 D
-135 LIRDDMNFLCR
+135 RIRNDMNYLYGYSG
-146 NIYNGEPLF
+146 NPLF

-181 LELSWDY
+181 LIVSTDY

-196 YIGQITYSLVDS
+196 YIGQITYSLVNSDS
-208 LALSGDR
+208 LR
-215 QQCGKYSGTLKYYGS
+215 QQCGKYSGTLKYYGP

-238 APEKSDV
+238 DPEKSDE
-245 RSFDVSALVLRY
+245 RSFEIRPLKLYY
-257 YDMTSPYEC
+257 YDMTSSYDDG
-266 SNFYITQNLF
+266 SFLITQNLF

-286 PICQQSVERTNE
+286 PICQLSVERTTE
-298 TDRDGDGEVDQIV
+298 TDRDGDGEPDQIV
-311 TWYDYACPGFK
+311 TWYGRTYPGFK

-330 VATVMFDEGYILNRY
+330 LATIMLDEGYSLNTY
-345 DRHLSFV
+345 ESDFTFV

-359 IVAEVM
+359 IVANVQ
-365 KTGSDDKTESASI
+365 KAGSDGETEYASI

-416 FRGIENAKLLSVV
+416 FSTIENAKLLSVV
-429 NGNGQTVMQTPVA
+429 NGNGQTVMQVPVA

>member
-33 KPKSELVGI
+33 KPKSGLGGVGV
-42 GDPAPVMFTC
+42 PVPGMFTC
-52 DGKGRMYNYLDTD
+52 DGKSRMSNYLDYD
-65 EKRVKIYDENLDV
+65 EKSVKIYDENLDV

-83 LVLPNMETYAVTKYR
+83 LVLPNMETYSVTKYR
-98 EPLWKNMSQ
+98 ELLWKNMPQ
-107 FDKVVDHTVYP
+107 FDKVVDFVIDP
-118 DVNHAVYPTAV
+118 IAIERVTA
-129 ENMTVD
+129 D
-135 LIRDDMNFLCR
+135 QIRDLRTNDGYYVL
-146 NIYNGEPLF
+146 L

-181 LELSWDY
+181 LELSTDY

-196 YIGQITYSLVDS
+196 YIGKITYSLVDT
-208 LALSGDR
+208 LLLNGDR
-215 QQCGKYSGTLKYYGS
+215 QQCGKYSGTLKYYRA

-238 APEKSDV
+238 APEKGDV
-245 RSFDVSALVLRY
+245 KRYNVEALNLY
-257 YDMTSPYEC
+257 YCDMLSPYDD
-266 SNFYITQNLF
+266 SHFLITQNLF
-276 NADKAYEYVV
+276 NADKAYEYVA

-298 TDRDGDGEVDQIV
+298 TDLDGDGEVDQIV
-311 TWYDYACPGFK
+311 TWYGCTYPGFK

-330 VATVMFDEGYILNRY
+330 VATVMFDDGYILNRY
-345 DRHLSFV
+345 NRYLDFV

-359 IVAEVM
+359 IVAGVE
-365 KTGSDDKTESASI
+365 KTVGDGKTENASI
-378 FYAITPGDAASIK
+378 FYAIAPGDAASIK
-391 AVRTERTGLKATPEL
+391 AVRTERTGLKATPEF

-416 FRGIENAKLLSVV
+416 FSTIENAKLLSVV

>member
-33 KPKSELVGI
+33 KPESVLGGGMI
-42 GDPAPVMFTC
+42 TPVPVPGMFTC
-52 DGKGRMYNYLDTD
+52 DGKSRMSNYLDYD
-65 EKRVKIYDENLDV
+65 EKNVKVYNEDLEV

-83 LVLPNMETYAVTKYR
+83 LVLPNAQTYAVTKYR
-98 EPLWKNMSQ
+98 ELLWKNMPQ
-107 FDKVVDHTVYP
+107 FDKVVDYEFNPNAIENV
-118 DVNHAVYPTAV
+118 TA
-129 ENMTVD
+129 D
-135 LIRDDMNFLCR
+135 LIRDDMNYL
-146 NIYNGEPLF
+146 YGYYGKPLF

-181 LELSWDY
+181 LEVSTDY

-196 YIGQITYSLVDS
+196 YIGQITYSLVNSDS
-208 LALSGDR
+208 LR
-215 QQCGKYSGTLKYYGS
+215 QQCGKYSGTLKYYGP

-238 APEKSDV
+238 APEKSNEQ
-245 RSFDVSALVLRY
+245 SFEIRPLKMCY
-257 YDMTSPYEC
+257 YDMASLFDE
-266 SNFYITQNLF
+266 SDFLITQNLF

-286 PICQQSVERTNE
+286 PICQQSVERTDE
-298 TDRDGDGEVDQIV
+298 TDIDGDGEVDQIV
-311 TWYDYACPGFK
+311 TWYGCAYPGFK

-330 VATVMFDEGYILNRY
+330 LATIMFDEEYRFDSYLIGGGQA
-345 DRHLSFV
+345 LSLV

-359 IVAEVM
+359 IVANVE
-365 KTGSDDKTESASI
+365 KAGSNGEKERACI
-378 FYAITPGDAASIK
+378 FYAIIPGDASSIK
-391 AVRTERTGLKATPEL
+391 AVRTERTGVKATPEF
-406 ARKNEMVVVD
+406 ARKSEMVVVD

>member
-33 KPKSELVGI
+33 KPKSKLDGVGV
-42 GDPAPVMFTC
+42 PVPGMFTC
-52 DGKGRMYNYLDTD
+52 DGKSRMSNYLDYN
-65 EKRVKIYDENLDV
+65 EKNVKVYNEDLEV

-83 LVLPNMETYAVTKYR
+83 LVLPNAQSYAVTKYR
-98 EPLWKNMSQ
+98 ELLWKNMPQ
-107 FDKVVDHTVYP
+107 FDMVVDYAFDPVAIEN
-118 DVNHAVYPTAV
+118 VTA
-129 ENMTVD
+129 D
-135 LIRDDMNFLCR
+135 QIRDDMNYRYEYENPAGLR
-146 NIYNGEPLF
+146 RLF

-181 LELSWDY
+181 LVLSTDY
-188 NGKLTGHY
+188 SGKLTGHY
-196 YIGQITYSLVDS
+196 YIGKITYSLGDS
-208 LALSGDR
+208 LMSSGVR
-215 QQCGKYSGTLKYYGS
+215 VPCGKYSGILKYYGP

-238 APEKSDV
+238 DPEKSDE
-245 RSFDVSALVLRY
+245 RSFEIRPINLYY
-257 YDMTSPYEC
+257 YDMASLYDDGH
-266 SNFYITQNLF
+266 FLITQNLF

-286 PICQQSVERTNE
+286 PICQQSVVRTEE
-298 TDRDGDGEVDQIV
+298 TDLDGDGEADQIT
-311 TWYDYACPGFK
+311 TWYGCDYPGFK

-330 VATVMFDEGYILNRY
+330 VATIMLDEGYSLNTY
-345 DRHLSFV
+345 DSDFTFV

-359 IVAEVM
+359 IVANVQ
-365 KTGSDDKTESASI
+365 KAGNDGKTEYASV

-391 AVRTERTGLKATPEL
+391 AVRTERTGLKATPEF

>member
-33 KPKSELVGI
+33 KPKSGLGGVGV
-42 GDPAPVMFTC
+42 PVPGMFTC
-52 DGKGRMYNYLDTD
+52 DGKSRMSNYLDYD
-65 EKRVKIYDENLDV
+65 EKSVKIYDENLDV

-83 LVLPNMETYAVTKYR
+83 LVLPNMETYSVTKYR
-98 EPLWKNMSQ
+98 ELLWKNMPQ
-107 FDKVVDHTVYP
+107 FDKVVDFVIDP
-118 DVNHAVYPTAV
+118 IAIERVTA
-129 ENMTVD
+129 D
-135 LIRDDMNFLCR
+135 QIRDLRTNDGYYVL
-146 NIYNGEPLF
+146 L

-181 LELSWDY
+181 LELSTDY

-196 YIGQITYSLVDS
+196 YIGKITYSLVDT
-208 LALSGDR
+208 LLLNGDR
-215 QQCGKYSGTLKYYGS
+215 QQCGKYSGTLKYYGA

-238 APEKSDV
+238 APEKGDV
-245 RSFDVSALVLRY
+245 KRYNVEALNLY
-257 YDMTSPYEC
+257 YCDMLSPYDD
-266 SNFYITQNLF
+266 SRFLITQNLF
-276 NADKAYEYVV
+276 NADKAYEYVA
-286 PICQQSVERTNE
+286 PICQQSVERTE
-298 TDRDGDGEVDQIV
+298 ESDLDGDGEVDQIV
-311 TWYDYACPGFK
+311 TWYGCTYPGFK

-330 VATVMFDEGYILNRY
+330 VATVMFDDGYILNRY
-345 DRHLSFV
+345 NSYLDFV

-359 IVAEVM
+359 IVAGVE
-365 KTGSDDKTESASI
+365 KTVGDGKTENASI
-378 FYAITPGDAASIK
+378 FYAIAPGDAASIK
-391 AVRTERTGLKATPEL
+391 AVRTERTGLKATPEF

>member
-1 MRPTRIREIK
+1 

-33 KPKSELVGI
+33 KPKSGLGGVGV
-42 GDPAPVMFTC
+42 PVPGMFTC
-52 DGKGRMYNYLDTD
+52 DGKSRMSNYLDYD
-65 EKRVKIYDENLDV
+65 EKSVKIYDENLDV

-83 LVLPNMETYAVTKYR
+83 LVLPNMETYSVTKYR
-98 EPLWKNMSQ
+98 ELLWKNMPQ
-107 FDKVVDHTVYP
+107 FDKVVDFVIDP
-118 DVNHAVYPTAV
+118 IAIERVTA
-129 ENMTVD
+129 D
-135 LIRDDMNFLCR
+135 QIRDLRTNDGYYVL
-146 NIYNGEPLF
+146 L

-181 LELSWDY
+181 LELSTDY

-196 YIGQITYSLVDS
+196 YIGKITYSLVDT
-208 LALSGDR
+208 LLLNGDR
-215 QQCGKYSGTLKYYGS
+215 QQCGKYSGTLKYYGA

-238 APEKSDV
+238 APEKGDV
-245 RSFDVSALVLRY
+245 KRYNVKALNLY
-257 YDMTSPYEC
+257 YCDMLSPYDD
-266 SNFYITQNLF
+266 SHFLITQNLF
-276 NADKAYEYVV
+276 NADKAYEYVA

-298 TDRDGDGEVDQIV
+298 TDLDGDGEVDQIV
-311 TWYDYACPGFK
+311 TWYGCTYPGFK

-330 VATVMFDEGYILNRY
+330 VATVMFDDGYILNRY
-345 DRHLSFV
+345 NRYLDFV

-359 IVAEVM
+359 IVAGVE
-365 KTGSDDKTESASI
+365 KTVGDGKTENASI
-378 FYAITPGDAASIK
+378 FYAIAPGDAASIK
-391 AVRTERTGLKATPEL
+391 AVRTERTGLKATPEF

-416 FRGIENAKLLSVV
+416 FSTIENAKLLSVV

>member
-33 KPKSELVGI
+33 KPESVL
-42 GDPAPVMFTC
+42 GDMRAPVPVPGMFTC
-52 DGKGRMYNYLDTD
+52 DGKSRMSNYLDRD
-65 EKRVKIYDENLDV
+65 EKNVKIYNEDLEV

-83 LVLPNMETYAVTKYR
+83 LVLPNAQSYAVTKYR
-98 EPLWKNMSQ
+98 ELLWKNMPQ
-107 FDKVVDHTVYP
+107 FDMVVDFVGS
-118 DVNHAVYPTAV
+118 PTAI
-129 ENMTVD
+129 ENMTAD
-135 LIRDDMNFLCR
+135 QIRDNMNY
-146 NIYNGEPLF
+146 IYGYENPDGLRGLF
-155 GKEAVITET
+155 GKEAVLTET

-181 LELSWDY
+181 LEVSKDY

-208 LALSGDR
+208 LTSSGDR
-215 QQCGKYSGTLKYYGS
+215 QQCGKYSGTLKYYGP

-238 APEKSDV
+238 DPEKSDE
-245 RSFDVSALVLRY
+245 RSFEIRPINLYY
-257 YDMTSPYEC
+257 YDMASLYDDGH
-266 SNFYITQNLF
+266 FLITQNLF

-286 PICQQSVERTNE
+286 PICQLSVERTTE
-298 TDRDGDGEVDQIV
+298 TDSDGDGEPDLIV
-311 TWYDYACPGFK
+311 TWYGCTYPGFK

-330 VATVMFDEGYILNRY
+330 VATIMLDEGYSLNTY
-345 DRHLSFV
+345 DSDFTFV

-359 IVAEVM
+359 IVANVE
-365 KTGSDDKTESASI
+365 KAGSDGKTEYASI

-416 FRGIENAKLLSVV
+416 FSTIENAKLLSVV

>member
-33 KPKSELVGI
+33 KPESVL
-42 GDPAPVMFTC
+42 GDMRVPVPVPGMFTC
-52 DGKGRMYNYLDTD
+52 DGKSRMSNYLDHN
-65 EKRVKIYDENLDV
+65 EKNVKVYNEDLEV

-83 LVLPNMETYAVTKYR
+83 LVLPNAQSYAVTKYR
-98 EPLWKNMSQ
+98 ELLWKNMPQ
-107 FDKVVDHTVYP
+107 FDMVVDYAFDPVAIEN
-118 DVNHAVYPTAV
+118 VTA
-129 ENMTVD
+129 D
-135 LIRDDMNFLCR
+135 QIRDDMNYRYEYENPAGLR
-146 NIYNGEPLF
+146 RLF

-181 LELSWDY
+181 LEVSRDY

-196 YIGQITYSLVDS
+196 YIGKITYSLGDS
-208 LALSGDR
+208 LMSSGDR
-215 QQCGKYSGTLKYYGS
+215 QQCGKYSGTLKYYGP

-245 RSFDVSALVLRY
+245 RSFDVSALYLRY
-257 YDMTSPYEC
+257 DDMVSHYEC
-266 SNFYITQNLF
+266 NNFYITQNLF

-286 PICQQSVERTNE
+286 PICQQSVERTVE
-298 TDRDGDGEVDQIV
+298 TDLDGDGEVDQIV

-359 IVAEVM
+359 IVAEVE
-365 KTGSDDKTESASI
+365 KTGSDGETEYVSI

-391 AVRTERTGLKATPEL
+391 AVRTERTGLKATPEF

>member
-33 KPKSELVGI
+33 KPKSVL
-42 GDPAPVMFTC
+42 GDMKVPVSVPGMFTC
-52 DGKGRMYNYLDTD
+52 DGKSRMSNYLDYN
-65 EKRVKIYDENLDV
+65 EKNVKVYNEDLEV

-83 LVLPNMETYAVTKYR
+83 LVLPNEQSYAVTKYR
-98 EPLWKNMSQ
+98 ELLWKNMPQ
-107 FDKVVDHTVYP
+107 FDKVVDYADDPIAIEKV
-118 DVNHAVYPTAV
+118 
-129 ENMTVD
+129 TVD
-135 LIRDDMNFLCR
+135 LIRDMTELNE
-146 NIYNGEPLF
+146 YYEPRKIF

-181 LELSWDY
+181 LEVSKDY

-196 YIGQITYSLVDS
+196 YIGKITYTLGDTLVS
-208 LALSGDR
+208 SGDR
-215 QQCGKYSGTLKYYGS
+215 VPCGKYSGTLKYYGP

-238 APEKSDV
+238 DPEKSDE
-245 RSFDVSALVLRY
+245 RSFEIRPINLYY
-257 YDMTSPYEC
+257 YDMASLYDDDY
-266 SNFYITQNLF
+266 FLITQNLF

-286 PICQQSVERTNE
+286 PICQLSVERTVE
-298 TDRDGDGEVDQIV
+298 TDLDGDGEVDQIT
-311 TWYDYACPGFK
+311 TWYGCDYPGFK

-330 VATVMFDEGYILNRY
+330 VATIMFDEGYRFNSYSLGM
-345 DRHLSFV
+345 DQALSLV
-352 HFENKNY
+352 HFENKDY
-359 IVAEVM
+359 IVTNVE
-365 KTGSDDKTESASI
+365 KTESDGKTESASI

-391 AVRTERTGLKATPEL
+391 AVRTERTGLKATPEF

-416 FRGIENAKLLSVV
+416 FSTIENAKLLSVV